1 MDSRQN
7 LDVNNS
13 YDFWIKALNC
23 VKKRKKKTLYCESAL
38 VNNIKHINYITRGVG
53 QVNSIFEKYKRDES
67 CDMAREWLSKYWYW
81 RDEAEKKKIT
91 LGSPD
96 FDGQPK
102 ARTYDPDRRMID
114 WTNAQNEWKRREL
127 VLKYIASKGDE
138 HELYALILDNRFV
151 HHHRSITDVRMKLN
165 ISERTFNRMQKEAL
179 WEAAR
184 IIPAN
189 VLVEK

>member
-1 MDSRQN
+1 M
-7 LDVNNS
+7 
-13 YDFWIKALNC
+13 
-23 VKKRKKKTLYCESAL
+23 
-38 VNNIKHINYITRGVG
+38 
-53 QVNSIFEKYKRDES
+53 NSIFEKYDRKKS
-67 CDMAREWLSKYWYW
+67 CDKAQAWLEEYWYW
-81 RDEAEKKKIT
+81 RDEAQKKKIT
-91 LGSPD
+91 LGSPS

-102 ARTYDPDRRMID
+102 ARTYYPDRRIID

-127 VLKYIASKGDE
+127 VIKYIASKGDE

-151 HHHRSITDVRMKLN
+151 HHHRSVTQVRMDLN
-165 ISERTFNRMQKEAL
+165 IAERTFNRMQEKAL

>member
-1 MDSRQN
+1 MYLRS
-7 LDVNNS
+7 S
-13 YDFWIKALNC
+13 YS
-23 VKKRKKKTLYCESAL
+23 KKRRSTVRAPLRYMYNKIIISQG
-38 VNNIKHINYITRGVG
+38 GVG
-53 QVNSIFEKYKRDES
+53 QVNSIFEKYDRKKS
-67 CDMAREWLSKYWYW
+67 CDKAQAWLEEYWYW
-81 RDEAEKKKIT
+81 RDEAQKKKIT
-91 LGSPD
+91 LGSPN

-102 ARTYDPDRRMID
+102 ARMYDPDRRIID

-127 VLKYIASKGDE
+127 VIKYIASKGDE

-151 HHHRSITDVRMKLN
+151 HHHRSITEVRMDLN
-165 ISERTFNRMQKEAL
+165 IAERTFNRMQEKAL

>member
-1 MDSRQN
+1 M
-7 LDVNNS
+7 VT
-13 YDFWIKALNC
+13 C
-23 VKKRKKKTLYCESAL
+23 VCILHITKKTLYCESAL

-127 VLKYIASKGDE
+127 ILKYIASKGDE

-151 HHHRSITDVRMKLN
+151 HHHRSITEVRMKLN

>member
-1 MDSRQN
+1 MGACICI
-7 LDVNNS
+7 LYV
-13 YDFWIKALNC
+13 I
-23 VKKRKKKTLYCESAL
+23 KKTLYHENAL

-67 CDMAREWLSKYWYW
+67 CDKAQAWLEEYWYW

-91 LGSPD
+91 LGSPS

-102 ARTYDPDRRMID
+102 AKTYDPDRRMID

-151 HHHRSITDVRMKLN
+151 HHHRSITEVRMKLN

>member
-1 MDSRQN
+1 MRAPLIQRFKQN
-7 LDVNNS
+7 
-13 YDFWIKALNC
+13 K
-23 VKKRKKKTLYCESAL
+23 
-38 VNNIKHINYITRGVG
+38 YITRGVG
-53 QVNSIFEKYKRDES
+53 TVNSVFEKYDRKKS
-67 CDMAREWLSKYWYW
+67 CDKAQAWLEEYWYW
-81 RDEAEKKKIT
+81 RDEAQKKKIT
-91 LGSPD
+91 LGSPS

-102 ARTYDPDRRMID
+102 ARTYDPNRRIID

-127 VLKYIASKGDE
+127 VINYIASKGDD

-151 HHHRSITDVRMKLN
+151 HHHRSVTQVRMDLN
-165 ISERTFNRMQKEAL
+165 IAERTFNRMQEKAL